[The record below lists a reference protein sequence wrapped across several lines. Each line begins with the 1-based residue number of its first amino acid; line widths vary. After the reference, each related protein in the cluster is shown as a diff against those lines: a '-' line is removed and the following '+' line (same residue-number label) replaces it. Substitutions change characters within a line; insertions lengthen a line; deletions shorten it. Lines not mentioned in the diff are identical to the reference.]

1 MVEIGGS
8 IVAFIF
14 VVLFIQ
20 GFIQESK
27 RIKEQGHVQQR
38 TMSSQAEADLYAA
51 FTYEETGEPSA
62 FMLFDYEEPVVP
74 PPVIQAPVAKPKPTP
89 KPKPAPKR
97 KSASNTSAQDK
108 KIKSLENQI
117 KQLQKMVA
125 SQQLQPAKNTPKVH
139 PLQQDCVD
147 ALVALGYNKTES
159 KNMVKNNLSD
169 DIKTVQEFIVVAM
182 RKG

>member
-1 MVEIGGS
+1 MIEIGGS
-8 IVAFIF
+8 IVAFIV

-20 GFIQESK
+20 GFIQEAK
-27 RIKEQGHVQQR
+27 RIKEQGHVSQR

-74 PPVIQAPVAKPKPTP
+74 PPVIQVPVAKPKPAT
-89 KPKPAPKR
+89 KPKPASSTR
-97 KSASNTSAQDK
+97 EQDK

-125 SQQLQPAKNTPKVH
+125 KQQSQPVKNVPKVH

-159 KNMVKNNLSD
+159 KNIVKNSLTD
-169 DIKTVQEFIVVAM
+169 DIATVQDFLVIAM